1 MRKLSESVWGDL
13 RKKSLGREKRIEEDI
28 DRLSYDDF
36 VKYIKGTYECT
47 DNYDIR
53 TTPSISSPSLMLI
66 EIPIY
71 EDIAGSIPMVT
82 INYQTKSGLYSS
94 FDNEQPTCVAI
105 SKQIFYQYPELE
117 NLLKE
122 YNIEKPEKRAYI
134 IDTKGKLKNSDCVN
148 ILDIVLSVVPNPLY
162 VKKQQI

>member
-1 MRKLSESVWGDL
+1 MRKLSESVWGSI
-13 RKKSLGREKRIEEDI
+13 RKKSLGQETRIEDDI

-36 VKYIKGTYECT
+36 VKYIKCAYECNN
-47 DNYDIR
+47 NYDIR
-53 TTPSISSPSLMLI
+53 TTPSFSSPSLMLI

-71 EDIAGSIPMVT
+71 EDITGYVPMVT

-94 FDNEQPTCVAI
+94 FDNEQPTCVAV
-105 SKQIFYQYPELE
+105 SKLIFYQYPELE

-122 YNIEKPEKRAYI
+122 YDIEKPEKGAYI

-148 ILDIVLSVVPNPLY
+148 ILDIVLSVVSDPLY
-162 VKKQQI
+162 VKK